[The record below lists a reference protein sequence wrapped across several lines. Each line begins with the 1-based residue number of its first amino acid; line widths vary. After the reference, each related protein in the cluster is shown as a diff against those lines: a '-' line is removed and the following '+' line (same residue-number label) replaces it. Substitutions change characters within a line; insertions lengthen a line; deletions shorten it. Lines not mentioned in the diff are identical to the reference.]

1 VEIACIIS
9 DEGSVFFR
17 GETLEELYLKIIAN
31 YISHQDWC
39 FDEDET
45 PKERVDNYFDWVRET
60 ESIAYDT
67 FKPSS
72 YPVEY
77 LGEIE
82 IPNTRESLD
91 VFRTPGGVL
100 FGVDSSYVEQ
110 DIGEVFSPVDYFT
123 EAIIPD

>member
-1 VEIACIIS
+1 MEIACIIS

-17 GETLEELYLKIIAN
+17 AETLEELYLKIIAN
-31 YISHQDWC
+31 YISHQEWC

-67 FKPSS
+67 FKPDS

-82 IPNTRESLD
+82 VPNTLESLD

-123 EAIIPD
+123 EATIPD